1 MIENPWDDIRAAL
14 AATRETDMAVRNN
27 AKAMGDLLVG
37 KLRHVSNDTAARMKR
52 ELADFNIHTGKW
64 KKR

>member
-1 MIENPWDDIRAAL
+1 MSNPWDDIRAAL
-14 AATRETDMAVRNN
+14 AATRATDEAVKGN
-27 AKAMGDLLVG
+27 ARAMGDLLVG

-64 KKR
+64 KRK